1 MLPLPFDPLIPFALI
16 VIALLCSGVII
27 MCKPD
32 RTAAWS
38 VRVLAIALSA
48 VIVLVLTLTILDA
61 LIPGPP
67 FIMAA

>member
-1 MLPLPFDPLIPFALI
+1 MR
-16 VIALLCSGVII
+16 
-27 MCKPD
+27 KPD